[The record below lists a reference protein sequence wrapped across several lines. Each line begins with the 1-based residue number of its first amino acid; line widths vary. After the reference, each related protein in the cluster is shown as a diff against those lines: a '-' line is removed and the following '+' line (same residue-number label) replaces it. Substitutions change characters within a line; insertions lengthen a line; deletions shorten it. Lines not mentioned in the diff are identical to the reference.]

1 MLTKN
6 VEHVKM
12 KKIKTFGIGQKYI
25 CGKEDTGMKT
35 AEVLDQTE
43 TFETAGFDIL
53 NHVGKITQVDMP
65 MEYGR
70 VCLAEQVGKHAALFL
85 DFRQELDTVEEFILW
100 INENCK
106 RQSIPVEMRDLYELA
121 SSEKLLPEIKRYLT
135 AEMAVRI
142 TEAAGL
148 EKLVSISGIRY
159 LNSREVMFFG
169 GRLMEKLT
177 ERMKVVVWLDSKG
190 QEKFIGKPFEGNV
203 LWRDLPAAA
212 GKNAPS
218 GKRHQTTGRYQALG
232 PFRRRKRSYC
242 G

>member
-1 MLTKN
+1 MQGDVDEECRTCKN
-6 VEHVKM
+6 EKSQDFRNRTE
-12 KKIKTFGIGQKYI
+12 IYLREGGYRN
-25 CGKEDTGMKT
+25 EET

-53 NHVGKITQVDMP
+53 NHVGKIPTQVDMP

-85 DFRQELDTVEEFILW
+85 DFTQELDTVEEFILR

-159 LNSREVMFFG
+159 LNSREVMF
-169 GRLMEKLT
+169 
-177 ERMKVVVWLDSKG
+177 
-190 QEKFIGKPFEGNV
+190 
-203 LWRDLPAAA
+203 
-212 GKNAPS
+212 S
-218 GKRHQTTGRYQALG
+218 GDV
-232 PFRRRKRSYC
+232 
-242 G
+242 

>member
-1 MLTKN
+1 MFCIFTTRAEKRHLVQEMLTKN

-12 KKIKTFGIGQKYI
+12 KKVRTFGIGQKYI

-85 DFRQELDTVEEFILW
+85 DFTQELDTVEEFILW

-148 EKLVSISGIRY
+148 ESWCRFPGSGI
-159 LNSREVMFFG
+159 
-169 GRLMEKLT
+169 
-177 ERMKVVVWLDSKG
+177 
-190 QEKFIGKPFEGNV
+190 
-203 LWRDLPAAA
+203 
-212 GKNAPS
+212 
-218 GKRHQTTGRYQALG
+218 
-232 PFRRRKRSYC
+232 
-242 G
+242 

>member
-12 KKIKTFGIGQKYI
+12 KKVRTFGIGQKYI
-25 CGKEDTGMKT
+25 CGKEDTEMKT

-85 DFRQELDTVEEFILW
+85 DFTQELDTVEEFILW

-169 GRLMEKLT
+169 GRLMENL
-177 ERMKVVVWLDSKG
+177 
-190 QEKFIGKPFEGNV
+190 
-203 LWRDLPAAA
+203 
-212 GKNAPS
+212 
-218 GKRHQTTGRYQALG
+218 
-232 PFRRRKRSYC
+232 RKE
-242 G
+242 

>member
-12 KKIKTFGIGQKYI
+12 KKVRTFGIGQKYI
-25 CGKEDTGMKT
+25 CGKEDTEMKT

-85 DFRQELDTVEEFILW
+85 DFTQELDTVEEFILW

-190 QEKFIGKPFEGNV
+190 QENLSENRLREMFCGEI
-203 LWRDLPAAA
+203 LPAAS

-218 GKRHQTTGRYQALG
+218 GKRHQTTGRYQALR
-232 PFRRRKRSYC
+232 PFCRRKRSYC
-242 G
+242 S

>member
-1 MLTKN
+1 
-6 VEHVKM
+6 
-12 KKIKTFGIGQKYI
+12 
-25 CGKEDTGMKT
+25 
-35 AEVLDQTE
+35 
-43 TFETAGFDIL
+43 
-53 NHVGKITQVDMP
+53 
-65 MEYGR
+65 
-70 VCLAEQVGKHAALFL
+70 
-85 DFRQELDTVEEFILW
+85 
-100 INENCK
+100 
-106 RQSIPVEMRDLYELA
+106 MRDLYELA

-135 AEMAVRI
+135 AEIAVRI

-190 QEKFIGKPFEGNV
+190 GKFIGKPFEGNV

-218 GKRHQTTGRYQALG
+218 GKRHQTTG
-232 PFRRRKRSYC
+232 
-242 G
+242 

>member
-1 MLTKN
+1 MFCIFTTRAEKRHLVQEMLTKN

-12 KKIKTFGIGQKYI
+12 KKVRTFGIGQKYI

-85 DFRQELDTVEEFILW
+85 DFTQELDTVEEFILW

-159 LNSREVMFFG
+159 LNSREVTG
-169 GRLMEKLT
+169 
-177 ERMKVVVWLDSKG
+177 
-190 QEKFIGKPFEGNV
+190 KFIGKPFEGNV
-203 LWRDLPAAA
+203 LWRDLPAAS

-218 GKRHQTTGRYQALG
+218 GKRHQTTGRYQALR
-232 PFRRRKRSYC
+232 PFCRRKRSYC
-242 G
+242 S